1 MSLTDPDPVAPP
13 PRRPLVRWLWT
24 SNPLYVISAGL
35 FLYGLRESFGAQTR
49 EVDTWALM
57 GGLAGYTLL
66 LAAAAFVL
74 VKVAGA
80 WDDVRTVLLLVVLM
94 FLATSVTFD
103 ELLVFEPRRGMLFNL
118 GGLAFA
124 VLLSEGV
131 LHGLGLRLPVLYRV
145 PYHLALA
152 LFFLYPIA
160 LAELRT
166 GDAETVLWAL
176 WGFGPAAAVVT
187 LTLLP
192 AARRGSAY
200 LRGTGSPWPWPFY
213 PWSLFVFLAA
223 AVCGRSF
230 LLCWSLHTPQAA
242 SDLAFGPHFLVPFGF
257 AVAAVVLE
265 IGIAAWSRRT
275 QLLALAVPVGTVALA
290 GLGHQPDE
298 VYREFLGHFAARLG
312 GTPLFVSLVAATGFY
327 LIAAVRRVPLAF
339 DGFVLAVAATAI
351 VGPHSLWL
359 NDATGVRVAPLAAAV
374 SVAVTVALVR
384 RDGWRLLL
392 AGSVAAAWLGHLG
405 WWGYRVLREQV
416 AGLDYLT
423 AGLVLL
429 PAAVLVSLGKSGA
442 LARWARVWLRRVFPG
457 RIDPVLH
464 VARGNE

>member
-1 MSLTDPDPVAPP
+1 MSLADPDPVAPP

-24 SNPLYVISAGL
+24 SNPFYVVSAGL

-74 VKVAGA
+74 VKVAAA

-103 ELLVFEPRRGMLFNL
+103 ELLVFEPRRGALFNI
-118 GGLAFA
+118 GGLTFA
-124 VLLSEGV
+124 ALLSEGI
-131 LHGLGLRLPVLYRV
+131 LLGLGLRLPALFRV

-166 GDAETVLWAL
+166 GETEAMLWAL
-176 WGFGPAAAVVT
+176 WGFGPAAGLVT

-192 AARRGSAY
+192 AARRGAGY
-200 LRGTGSPWPWPFY
+200 LRGTDSPWPWPFY
-213 PWSLFVFLAA
+213 PWSLFVFLAV

-242 SDLAFGPHFLVPFGF
+242 GELAFGPHFLVPFGF

-265 IGIAAWSRRT
+265 IGIAARSFRT
-275 QLLALAVPVGTVALA
+275 RLAALAMPLGLVALA
-290 GLGHQPDE
+290 GLGHQPDA
-298 VYREFLGHFAARLG
+298 VYREFLGHFTDRLG
-312 GTPLFVSLVAATGFY
+312 GTPLFVSLVAAAGFY
-327 LIAAVRRVPLAF
+327 LIAAARRVPLAL
-339 DGFVLAVAATAI
+339 DGFVLAVAATAVI
-351 VGPHSLWL
+351 GPHSLWL
-359 NDATGVRVAPLAAAV
+359 TGATPVRVAPLAAAV
-374 SVAVTVALVR
+374 AVALTVALVR

-392 AGSVAAAWLGHLG
+392 AGAVAAVWLGHLG

-416 AGLDYLT
+416 VGLDYLA
-423 AGLVLL
+423 AGLALL
-429 PAAVLVSLGKSGA
+429 PVAVLVSLGKSGA
-442 LARWARVWLRRVFPG
+442 LARWVRVWVRRVFPG
-457 RIDPVLH
+457 RIDRELPVAH
-464 VARGNE
+464 GND